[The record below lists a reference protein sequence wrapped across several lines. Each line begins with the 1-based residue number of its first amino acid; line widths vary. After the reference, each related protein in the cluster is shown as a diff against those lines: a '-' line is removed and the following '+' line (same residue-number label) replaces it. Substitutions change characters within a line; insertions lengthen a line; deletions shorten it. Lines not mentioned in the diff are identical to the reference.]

1 MSTEHL
7 MRMIAREYFQGLA
20 VLTGLRS
27 GPQGRLPARSDA
39 PEGRESEDIARPDG
53 RAEGRKPR

>member
-1 MSTEHL
+1 MSTERL
-7 MRMIAREYFQGLA
+7 MRLLATEYYQGLA

-39 PEGRESEDIARPDG
+39 PEGRVSEDIARPDG
-53 RAEGRKPR
+53 RAEGKTS